1 MNLLFPPAFS
11 CWNVKVYIR
20 GVHRSL
26 SIDEKSWESS
36 LKQRGLPASPR
47 QRSAKEMVKIG
58 ELRKLLQGT
67 RHHHQQGK
75 SCQPWGPVRRAERT
89 PFGPLTFTVSTP
101 SLAMAWEGLG
111 VTEGISV
118 FRPPQSQQ
126 MLPKGRCPRSRR
138 TGAASRAEKNRRT
151 GEQRAAS
158 QIGRTL
164 PELEREWQ
172 LSSTERDTFCLIL
185 SSQGLLQERK
195 KGSHSERFCRQWQSE
210 CR

>member
-1 MNLLFPPAFS
+1 MGLKLIMNLLFPPAFS

-111 VTEGISV
+111 VTEGDLSLQATSV
-118 FRPPQSQQ
+118 TADAPQRPMSEEPENRSH
-126 MLPKGRCPRSRR
+126 LKGRK
-138 TGAASRAEKNRRT
+138 E
-151 GEQRAAS
+151 
-158 QIGRTL
+158 
-164 PELEREWQ
+164 
-172 LSSTERDTFCLIL
+172 
-185 SSQGLLQERK
+185 
-195 KGSHSERFCRQWQSE
+195 
-210 CR
+210 